1 LIRNVP
7 KHVLVLTSL
16 FALLAFVTP
25 SVTWT
30 QSGAGDVPEGKTFG
44 SKSAP
49 ITMVV
54 YSDFQCP
61 SCRELYENTLRPLM
75 NDYVPAGKVYLVHRD
90 FPLSIHRYSKIAA
103 RYANAAA
110 RIGKY
115 AQVEAAL
122 YDNQAAWSVDGNMQK
137 YIAAALTP
145 AEMKRVEHLMDGCH
159 EGDAGV
165 TPAKLGGDTQAHGC
179 ALDASIEKDLALG
192 NQVPVRATPTF
203 VISCK
208 NQSYPAT
215 GRISYPILKQYFDE
229 VCK

>member
-1 LIRNVP
+1 MP
-7 KHVLVLTSL
+7 G
-16 FALLAFVTP
+16 AL
-25 SVTWT
+25 
-30 QSGAGDVPEGKTFG
+30 
-44 SKSAP
+44 
-49 ITMVV
+49 
-54 YSDFQCP
+54 
-61 SCRELYENTLRPLM
+61 REYA
-75 NDYVPAGKVYLVHRD
+75 AGKVYLVHRD

-137 YIAAALTP
+137 YISAALTP

-165 TPAKLGGDTQAHGC
+165 TPAKLGGETQAHGC

-215 GRISYPILKQYFDE
+215 GRISYPIL
-229 VCK
+229 

>member
-1 LIRNVP
+1 LIRHVP
-7 KHVLVLTSL
+7 RHVLVLTSL
-16 FALLAFVTP
+16 FALLAFAIP
-25 SVTWT
+25 PMTWT
-30 QSGAGDVPEGKTFG
+30 QSGAADAPEGKTFG

-61 SCRELYENTLRPLM
+61 SCRELYENALRPLM

-90 FPLSIHRYSKIAA
+90 FPLSMHRYSKIAA

-122 YDNQAAWSVDGNMQK
+122 YDNQAAWSLDGNMQK

-145 AEMKRVEHLMDGCH
+145 AEMKRVEHLMEGCH

-165 TPAKLGGDTQAHGC
+165 APAKMGGGTQTHGC
-179 ALDASIEKDLALG
+179 AFDASIEKDMALG
-192 NQVPVRATPTF
+192 NQVPVHATPTF

-208 NQSYPAT
+208 NQSYPAS